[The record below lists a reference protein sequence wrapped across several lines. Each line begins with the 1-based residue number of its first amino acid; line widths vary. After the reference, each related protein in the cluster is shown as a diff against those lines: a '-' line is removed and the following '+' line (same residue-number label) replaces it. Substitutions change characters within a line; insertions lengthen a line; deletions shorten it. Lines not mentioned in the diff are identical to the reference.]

1 MQEKQASLSALT
13 IRQDMGMDIDTGGDI
28 TDGGGITTGGRA
40 TTLEARL
47 FFHGT
52 RTVIMHPHR

>member
-1 MQEKQASLSALT
+1 
-13 IRQDMGMDIDTGGDI
+13 MDIDTGGDI
-28 TDGGGITTGGRA
+28 TDGGGIPTEGVTTGGITTGGRA

-52 RTVIMHPHR
+52 RTATMRLHR

>member
-1 MQEKQASLSALT
+1 
-13 IRQDMGMDIDTGGDI
+13 MDIDTGGDI

-52 RTVIMHPHR
+52 RTAIMHPHR

>member
-1 MQEKQASLSALT
+1 
-13 IRQDMGMDIDTGGDI
+13 MGMDIGTGGDI
-28 TDGGGITTGGRA
+28 TDGTGITIEGVTIEGIITEGITTGGRG

-52 RTVIMHPHR
+52 RTATMPPHR

>member
-1 MQEKQASLSALT
+1 
-13 IRQDMGMDIDTGGDI
+13 MDIDTGGDI
-28 TDGGGITTGGRA
+28 TDGGGITTEGITTGGRA

-52 RTVIMHPHR
+52 RTASMHPHR

>member
-1 MQEKQASLSALT
+1 
-13 IRQDMGMDIDTGGDI
+13 MDTDTAGDI
-28 TDGGGITTGGRA
+28 TDGGDITTEGITTGGITTGGRG

-52 RTVIMHPHR
+52 RTATMRPHR